1 MWTGLCWLWLVKKKT
16 WSSPSESEMLIH
28 TSTCK
33 YQGMGWAWNKRHLF
47 SQATALRSL
56 TSDYVLLFFI
66 FSQTVALWL
75 RNTNYREKQEDF
87 CFNIIQKAANDT
99 EVKLF
104 QRKSVFELVWGYTD
118 PFLAALVAGSKPP
131 PPFPQCPGP
140 EGGLTDFVQ
149 VQVHQ
154 ILQWYNYM

>member
-1 MWTGLCWLWLVKKKT
+1 
-16 WSSPSESEMLIH
+16 
-28 TSTCK
+28 
-33 YQGMGWAWNKRHLF
+33 
-47 SQATALRSL
+47 
-56 TSDYVLLFFI
+56 LLFFI

-154 ILQWYNYM
+154 ILQ